1 MNLVVKYSITNV
13 PNVAQM
19 PNDATAQ
26 GITGINF
33 IGASCDKAMAL
44 ANPVAANN
52 SNKGSILPST
62 NNMSKGTYVDKIVEI
77 TMPATLDATTI
88 NYLSVPLSNIGI
100 NTDIVGVEPLGLN
113 KDEANNVASYLRH
126 ATLLNSLVF
135 SVSKSRLIMTIPN
148 KPFNLEFATTAA
160 DLAGVDAAAILALMN
175 AARPALAAF
184 FQNARLNLRITYKN

>member
-26 GITGINF
+26 GVTGINF
-33 IGASCDKAMAL
+33 IGAACDKAMAL
-44 ANPVAANN
+44 ANPVHANN
-52 SNKGSILPST
+52 SNKGSILPSI

-77 TMPATLDATTI
+77 TMPAALDATTI
-88 NYLSVPLSNIGI
+88 NYLSVPLSSIGI
-100 NTDIVGVEPLGLN
+100 NTDIIGIEPLGIN
-113 KDEANNVASYLRH
+113 KDEADNQAAYLRH
-126 ATLLNSLVF
+126 VTLLNSLVF
-135 SVSKSRLIMTIPN
+135 SVSKSRLIMSIPT

-160 DLAGVDAAAILALMN
+160 DLAAGDAAAILALMN

-184 FQNARLNLRITYKN
+184 FQGARLNLRITYKN

>member
-13 PNVAQM
+13 PDVAQM
-19 PNDATAQ
+19 PNDASAQ

-33 IGASCDKAMAL
+33 SGASCSKQMAL
-44 ANPVAANN
+44 ANPVATNN
-52 SNKGSILPST
+52 SDKGSILPST

-100 NTDIVGVEPLGLN
+100 NTDIIGVEPLGLN
-113 KDEANNVASYLRH
+113 KEETDTVASYLRH

-148 KPFNLEFATTAA
+148 KPFNLEFSTAA
-160 DLAGVDAAAILALMN
+160 ANLAGGDAAAILALMN